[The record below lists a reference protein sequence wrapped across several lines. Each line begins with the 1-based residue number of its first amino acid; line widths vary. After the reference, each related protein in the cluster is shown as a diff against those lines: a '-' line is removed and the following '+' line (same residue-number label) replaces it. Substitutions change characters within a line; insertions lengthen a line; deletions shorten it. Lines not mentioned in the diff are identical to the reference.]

1 MEEVDLDAAAPWTE
15 TTTITKIS
23 EAPKDEAAKFH
34 NIAVEG
40 LKESK
45 KALLCYSDGSMRE
58 GNVGAGAVVYAM
70 NGEVIEKA
78 IPMGR
83 EAEVYDAELEGM
95 RVAARMAV
103 RECNRT
109 PNEIESVHIYLDNQ
123 SAIMRSSH
131 LRTGPGQ
138 AAAIAVNESARK
150 LQRKGIKLHVEWV
163 PGHEGVAG
171 NEASD
176 KVAGEATDL
185 PHIFGTTTLS
195 YIGRATKERKV
206 KHWKTR
212 WEAQKRSRNF
222 TGSFRHLPDALLLNN
237 NRRLVST
244 MSQLRTGHGY
254 FNSYLGRPGNNN
266 GLGLTPACKCG
277 ATRQTPE
284 HLLVYCPKLNKDRE
298 VLRKECEEEAKQPT
312 PLRFRNLLYDPSL
325 MLPVAGY
332 IKSTKMATRGWSLDP
347 PEQEDEDEMEAEED
361 DEGLEEWEREEGRE

>member
-1 MEEVDLDAAAPWTE
+1 
-15 TTTITKIS
+15 
-23 EAPKDEAAKFH
+23 
-34 NIAVEG
+34 
-40 LKESK
+40 
-45 KALLCYSDGSMRE
+45 
-58 GNVGAGAVVYAM
+58 M
-70 NGEVIEKA
+70 NGDVIEKA

-83 EAEVYDAELEGM
+83 EAEVYDAELERM
-95 RVAARMAV
+95 KVAARMAV

-109 PNEIESVHIYLDNQ
+109 PNKIESVHIYLDNQ
-123 SAIMRSSH
+123 SAIMRSSD

-185 PHIFGTTTLS
+185 PQIFGTTTLS

-206 KHWKTR
+206 KDWKTR
-212 WEAQKRSRNF
+212 WESQKRSRNF

-284 HLLVYCPKLNKDRE
+284 HLLVFCPLLTEDRE
-298 VLRKECEEEAKQPT
+298 VLKAACNEQTKNQT
-312 PLRFRNLLYDPSL
+312 LLRFRNLLYDPSL
-325 MLPVAGY
+325 LPAVAEFIETTNLGG
-332 IKSTKMATRGWSLDP
+332 RGWSP
-347 PEQEDEDEMEAEED
+347 GPQGGQELEGDE
-361 DEGLEEWEREEGRE
+361 EREEEDEEDEEE